1 MSLDQ
6 KELDKYLTLVKD
18 ELVRASAK
26 HGPFVSAR
34 HGHSAI
40 EEEYDEFWDAI
51 KADDIDHAKV
61 ELVQVAAM
69 CIRFLIDIK

>member
-1 MSLDQ
+1 MTVDDGLYLIRL
-6 KELDKYLTLVKD
+6 EL
-18 ELVRASAK
+18 ERATKK

-51 KADDIDHAKV
+51 KADDIEHAKV
-61 ELVQVAAM
+61 EAIQTAAM
-69 CIRFLIDIK
+69 CLRFLMDIK